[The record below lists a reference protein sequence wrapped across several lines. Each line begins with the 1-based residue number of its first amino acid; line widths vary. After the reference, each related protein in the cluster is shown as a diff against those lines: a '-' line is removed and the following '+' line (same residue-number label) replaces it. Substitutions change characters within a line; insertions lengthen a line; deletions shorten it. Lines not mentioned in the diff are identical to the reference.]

1 MGRPLRVIQTE
12 LPYHLVCRT
21 NNRTFRFD
29 QRQITRIVFKAL
41 KEPHEKY
48 NFLVHHVVLMSNH
61 YHIIAT
67 ATEENLH
74 RAMQYFNSRV
84 AVRFNK
90 HSGRSGHLWG
100 DRYKSCIIN
109 TDEYYMACVRYIYR
123 NPIRAGVVTDVEE
136 YSDSSFNFWAFGKK
150 MDVFLVEDHLVLR
163 WGKSKKRIR
172 QYFQILVLSEGHCIC
187 DREFKKGLRR
197 MFFGSA
203 DFMQQMHD
211 AHCCQV

>member
-21 NNRTFRFD
+21 NNRSFRFN
-29 QRQITRIVFKAL
+29 QRQITRIVFQAI
-41 KEPHEKY
+41 KETHEKY

-74 RAMQYFNSRV
+74 RAMQYLNSRI

-90 HSGRSGHLWG
+90 RVRRSGHLWG
-100 DRYKSCIIN
+100 DRYGSCIID
-109 TDEYYMACVRYIYR
+109 TDEYYLACVRYIYR
-123 NPIRAGVVTDVEE
+123 NPLRANMVKDLEE
-136 YSDSSFNFWAFGKK
+136 FPDSSFNFWAFGKK
-150 MDVFLVEDHLVLR
+150 MDVTLVDDHLVMR
-163 WGKSKKRIR
+163 WGKSKHRVR
-172 QYFQILVLSEGHCIC
+172 EYFRILVLDEGAGFT
-187 DREFKKGLRR
+187 DEQVKKGLRR

-203 DFMQQMHD
+203 NFIQHMHD
-211 AHCCQV
+211 TYCCPQ